1 MMNHKR
7 WILFLGLFMVGELT
21 VAGQAWGQS
30 LRYNGSVQMAT
41 GSYFFEENTR
51 SLYVTNGLGI
61 RNGRYGISIDV
72 PFVVQS
78 SPWISYS
85 HYGGIPTGGPQHE
98 SVGQHYGQRSGPG
111 MGGGRR
117 QNIDLVDTASY
128 TQSGFSDPSLSL
140 QYQVLGYESGI
151 TALYLNTSI
160 KFPLADPA
168 NGFGTGAWD
177 TGIGSSISR
186 RFGTWFT
193 TANIMYWHFGNMP
206 DLELKSSLTYGAGI
220 GKSFSGGHWLVL
232 GSFNGMTKV
241 IEGVAPPMSTAL
253 GIGYQ
258 VGTRNNLNISTSFGL
273 SESSADVAF
282 GGGWQ
287 VKLN

>member
-1 MMNHKR
+1 MMNYKR
-7 WILFLGLFMVGELT
+7 WSLFLGLVMVGGLT
-21 VAGQAWGQS
+21 GTGQVWGQS
-30 LRYNGSVQMAT
+30 LRYNGSMQMAT

-51 SLYVTNGLGI
+51 SFYLTNGLGI
-61 RNGRYGISIDV
+61 RNGRYGMSVDV

-85 HYGGIPTGGPQHE
+85 RYGGIPTGGPQHE
-98 SVGQHYGQRSGPG
+98 SVGQHYGRRTGQG
-111 MGGGRR
+111 MGGRR
-117 QNIDLVDTASY
+117 KPVDLADTASY

-140 QYQVLGYESGI
+140 QYQVLGSESGA
-151 TALYLNTSI
+151 TALYFTTSI

-177 TGIGSSISR
+177 ASIGSSVSR
-186 RFGTWFT
+186 RFDTWFT
-193 TANIMYWHFGNMP
+193 TANFMYWHFGDMP

-232 GSFNGMTKV
+232 GSFNGMTE
-241 IEGVAPPMSTAL
+241 IIDGVTPPMSATL

-258 VGTRNNLNISTSFGL
+258 VGARTSLNISTSFGL

-287 VKLN
+287 VKLY

>member
-7 WILFLGLFMVGELT
+7 WILFLGLLVGGLMG
-21 VAGQAWGQS
+21 AGQVWGQS
-30 LRYNGSVQMAT
+30 LHYNGSIQLAT

-61 RNGRYGISIDV
+61 RNGRYGISVDA

-111 MGGGRR
+111 MGGGHR
-117 QNIDLVDTASY
+117 QHIDLVDTASY
-128 TQSGFSDPSLSL
+128 TQSAFSDPSISL
-140 QYQVLGYESGI
+140 QYQLLGYESGA
-151 TALYLNTSI
+151 TALYLDTSI
-160 KFPLADPA
+160 KFPFANPS

-177 TGIGSSISR
+177 MGIGSSISR
-186 RFGTWFT
+186 RFGTWIT
-193 TANIMYWHFGNMP
+193 TANFMYWHFGDMA
-206 DLELKSSLTYGAGI
+206 DLELTSSFTYGVGI
-220 GKSFSGGHWLVL
+220 GKSLSDGHWLLL
-232 GSFNGMTKV
+232 GSLNGITEI
-241 IEGVAPPMSTAL
+241 IEGVTPPKSAAL

-258 VGTRNNLNISTSFGL
+258 VGTRTSLNISTAFGL
-273 SESSADVAF
+273 SKSSANVAF

-287 VKLN
+287 VRLN